1 MLLGQKQYAND
12 ERYKIN
18 EAKSKVMIFNQKKQH
33 PNKTMSSTQAGL
45 LT

>member
-12 ERYKIN
+12 EKYKIN

-33 PNKTMSSTQAGL
+33 IDENITLHNRQK
-45 LT
+45 